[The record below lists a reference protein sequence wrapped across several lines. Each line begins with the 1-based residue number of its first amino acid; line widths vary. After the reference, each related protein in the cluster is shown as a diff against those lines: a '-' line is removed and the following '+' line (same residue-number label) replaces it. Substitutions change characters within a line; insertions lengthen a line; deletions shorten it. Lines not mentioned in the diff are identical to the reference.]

1 MKVARS
7 LLSWP
12 IILSDWV
19 ACLWCDF
26 CNFRFRLIDTLSI
39 KDEYAYKKKKNS
51 SIVCFFNHDDEINLL
66 TIFGDSGSR
75 IAKRDSRSF
84 SYLMH

>member
-1 MKVARS
+1 M
-7 LLSWP
+7 
-12 IILSDWV
+12 
-19 ACLWCDF
+19 
-26 CNFRFRLIDTLSI
+26 LI
-39 KDEYAYKKKKNS
+39 KKKNS